1 MRGDGM
7 EKRRQQSDTKGALVL
22 LVDDDPGM
30 LKLLSL
36 RLKAFAFDTLSA
48 RSGEEALAL
57 LEANPVTVLVSD
69 LRMEPMDGL
78 ALFSRVQQRWPALP
92 VILLT
97 AHGTIRDAVDATR
110 EGVFAFLTKPVDK
123 DELLST
129 LNKALALHG
138 GQGGDSPVTS
148 AMPVLT
154 RSARMFQLLE
164 QARLYADSDVNILVT
179 GESGTGKE
187 LLADTIH
194 RLSPRADKPFVAI
207 NCSAIPTELL
217 ESELFGYVKGAFTGA
232 SQDREGLFSTADGG
246 TVLLD
251 EIGDMPYPLQAKLLR
266 VLQEGIVRPVGGRT
280 DIPINVRVISATHI
294 NLDEAI
300 VDKRF
305 REDLYYRL
313 NVVSLHLPPLRER
326 LEDIPLLVEHFLAKI
341 ARRTGKPEKVL
352 APDALGHLLGYS
364 WPGNIRQLENV
375 MERLFALSTA
385 PLISATLAREALPGE
400 MPLGIASLSEAR
412 KEFEREYLVQ
422 LLTATSGN
430 MTLAA
435 ELAGRNRSDFHKLV
449 KKHGL
454 DPARYRDTGET
465 E

>member
-1 MRGDGM
+1 MD
-7 EKRRQQSDTKGALVL
+7 KARQSQNNKGALIL

-36 RLKAFAFDTLSA
+36 RLKAFGFETISA
-48 RSGEEALAL
+48 RSGEEALGL
-57 LEANPVTVLVSD
+57 LESHPVTVLVSD

-78 ALFSRVQQRWPALP
+78 ALFARVQQRWPTLP

-138 GQGGDSPVTS
+138 QGGDKHHDHSI
-148 AMPVLT
+148 PVLT

-207 NCSAIPTELL
+207 NCSAIPAELL

-232 SQDREGLFSTADGG
+232 NQDREGLFSTAHGG

-266 VLQEGIVRPVGGRT
+266 VLQEGVVRPVGGRA
-280 DIPINVRVISATHI
+280 DISIDVRVISATHI

-300 VDKRF
+300 VNKRF

-326 LEDIPLLVEHFLAKI
+326 LEDIPLLVEHFLGKI

-352 APDALGHLLGYS
+352 APDALGLLLGYS

-375 MERLFALSTA
+375 MERLFALSTG
-385 PLISATLAREALPGE
+385 PMISATLTRQALPGE
-400 MPLGIASLSEAR
+400 APLGITSLSEAR
-412 KEFEREYLVQ
+412 KDFEREYLVQ

-454 DPARYRDTGET
+454 DPARYRGVVES
-465 E
+465 